1 MISDK
6 NKKIE
11 ELHKAQQV
19 IQPIIE
25 KQINTFELLL
35 HLEVNIILLML
46 LNYVKLV
53 VKNLMIGID

>member
-11 ELHKAQQV
+11 ELNKAHQL

-25 KQINTFELLL
+25 KQINT
-35 HLEVNIILLML
+35 
-46 LNYVKLV
+46 K
-53 VKNLMIGID
+53 